1 MVLVSWGAFRVRR
14 VTGGHP
20 PPPCYILAPPW
31 KFLKPYV
38 IRTQLGLPPFISY
51 NFNPA
56 PLEEISKY
64 THTTGFHSQF
74 AGFIPIPGSKSFH
87 WLSTAWIAKLFSG
100 NEPGV
105 ISNKAFLC
113 RHNRS
118 ARTPVASYHSA
129 KGLAPPAKEGRGL
142 SVCLHPPL
150 LCLLFPV
157 LGSSLMQPHN

>member
-20 PPPCYILAPPW
+20 PPRYILAPPW
-31 KFLKPYV
+31 KFLKPYL
-38 IRTQLGLPPFISY
+38 IHAQLVLPPFISY

-87 WLSTAWIAKLFSG
+87 WLSTTWIAKLFSG

-129 KGLAPPAKEGRGL
+129 KGLARQQRRGGGCLYVFTPRCSVFCFL
-142 SVCLHPPL
+142 S
-150 LCLLFPV
+150 
-157 LGSSLMQPHN
+157 